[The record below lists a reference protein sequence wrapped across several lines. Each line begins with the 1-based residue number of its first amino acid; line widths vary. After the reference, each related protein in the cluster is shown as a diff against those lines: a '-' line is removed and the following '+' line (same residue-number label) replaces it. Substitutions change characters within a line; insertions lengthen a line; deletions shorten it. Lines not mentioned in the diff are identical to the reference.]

1 LKLNCLWNFPV
12 KVSAICASA
21 AVIVDILAFPVSVE
35 AAGATIRGRFS
46 YDGIAN
52 CQQPAIRNFPIHA
65 EGTAVLSTD
74 RKASLDMTS
83 NTGGRSRLNATLG
96 GKPVEAPGGS
106 TSLNVIGSHT
116 LRAVRDYP
124 NNVAIVTMTIRGSSC
139 TMTLDNRL
147 KPGKKVYTFVSGSG
161 SVSYCARPQ
170 ITRTECVSF

>member
-1 LKLNCLWNFPV
+1 M
-12 KVSAICASA
+12 KVSSIGSSA
-21 AVIVDILAFPVSVE
+21 AVIVAILAIPVSGE
-35 AAGATIRGRFS
+35 AAGASIRGRFS

-74 RKASLDMTS
+74 RKASLDMTT

-96 GKPVEAPGGS
+96 GKPTEAPGGS
-106 TSLNVIGSHT
+106 TSLKVIGSHT
-116 LRAVRDYP
+116 LRALRDYP
-124 NNVAIVTMTIRGSSC
+124 NNVAIVTMTVRGPSC
-139 TMTLDNRL
+139 TMTIDNRL
-147 KPGKKVYTFVSGSG
+147 RPGKKVYTFVSGSG

>member
-1 LKLNCLWNFPV
+1 V
-12 KVSAICASA
+12 KISTICASA
-21 AVIVDILAFPVSVE
+21 AIIVAILAIPVSVE

-65 EGTAVLSTD
+65 EGTASLSTD
-74 RKASLDMTS
+74 RQASIDMTS
-83 NTGGRSRLNATLG
+83 STGGRSRLKATLG

-106 TSLNVIGSHT
+106 TSLKVIGSHT

-147 KPGKKVYTFVSGSG
+147 KPGKKVYTFVSDSG
-161 SVSYCARPQ
+161 GVSYCARPQ

>member
-1 LKLNCLWNFPV
+1 M
-12 KVSAICASA
+12 KVSTICANA
-21 AVIVDILAFPVSVE
+21 ATIIAILAVPASAD

-52 CQQPAIRNFPIHA
+52 CQQPPVSNFPIHA
-65 EGTAVLSTD
+65 EGTAKLSTN
-74 RKASLDMTS
+74 RQASIDMTS
-83 NTGGRSRLNATLG
+83 STTGRSTLTATLG
-96 GKPVEAPGGS
+96 GKPTEAPGGS
-106 TSLNVIGSHT
+106 TSLKVIGSHT

-147 KPGKKVYTFVSGSG
+147 KPGKKVYTFVSSSG
-161 SVSYCARPQ
+161 AVSYCARPQ